1 MIESVQA
8 SPFGVIAR
16 SNRATALHATHGDHP
31 EKEPMHIEN
40 WIRRRVHYGWIVAV
54 TFVTILAAAGIRSNH
69 LYHEA

>member
-1 MIESVQA
+1 
-8 SPFGVIAR
+8 
-16 SNRATALHATHGDHP
+16 
-31 EKEPMHIEN
+31 MHIEN